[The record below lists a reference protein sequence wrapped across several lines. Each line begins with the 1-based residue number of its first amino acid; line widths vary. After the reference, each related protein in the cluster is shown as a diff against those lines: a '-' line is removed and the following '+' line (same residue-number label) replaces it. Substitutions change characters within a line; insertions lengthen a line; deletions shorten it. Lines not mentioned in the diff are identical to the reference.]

1 MITIANEKSI
11 MKGNY
16 KEPKE
21 HKFIQSG
28 TRPFETKILT
38 SLRKGNEEYVS
49 RLEQAKAIQRLAN
62 ENERVLILQVDGM
75 YELRMKRRGKWHSIA
90 LLST

>member
-21 HKFIQSG
+21 HKAIQS
-28 TRPFETKILT
+28 
-38 SLRKGNEEYVS
+38 
-49 RLEQAKAIQRLAN
+49 LAN
-62 ENERVLILQVDGM
+62 ENEQVLILQVDGM
-75 YELRMKRRGKWHSIA
+75 YELRMKRRGK
-90 LLST
+90 